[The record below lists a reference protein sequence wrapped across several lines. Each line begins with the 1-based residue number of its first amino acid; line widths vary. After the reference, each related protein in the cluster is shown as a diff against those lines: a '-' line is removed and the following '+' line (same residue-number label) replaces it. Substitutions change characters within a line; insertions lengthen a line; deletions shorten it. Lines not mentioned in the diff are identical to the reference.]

1 MKGIGIMAD
10 VQVDDYVEVLKTVQD
25 WPFSQRIA
33 LVQDI
38 LRALVPE
45 LAILEAVA
53 PRTRRN
59 TLQEALGLLSTDQ
72 SPPSDEEIQ
81 EWLDEHRLEK
91 YGQR

>member
-1 MKGIGIMAD
+1 MGN

-38 LRALVPE
+38 LRALAPE
-45 LAILEAVA
+45 LAVLEAVA
-53 PRTRRN
+53 PRPRHE

-72 SPPSDEEIQ
+72 TPPSDEEIQ
-81 EWLDEHRLEK
+81 GWLNEHRLEK
-91 YGQR
+91 YSK

>member
-1 MKGIGIMAD
+1 MAD
-10 VQVDDYVEVLKTVQD
+10 VQVDDYGEVLKTVQD

-38 LRALVPE
+38 LRALAPE
-45 LAILEAVA
+45 LAVLEAVA

-72 SPPSDEEIQ
+72 PPPSDEEIQ
-81 EWLDEHRLEK
+81 EWLGEHRLEK

>member
-1 MKGIGIMAD
+1 MKGSDIMSDAP
-10 VQVDDYVEVLKTVQD
+10 VDDYVEVLKTVQD

-38 LRALVPE
+38 LRALAPE
-45 LAILEAVA
+45 LAVLEAAV

-72 SPPSDEEIQ
+72 PPPSDEVIQ
-81 EWLDEHRLEK
+81 DWLAEHRLEK
-91 YGQR
+91 YSK